1 MKDQLPANHALIQ
14 MDFSEN
20 YNCQTTEEMQSA
32 YWNAS
37 NVTLLPTIIYFKDS
51 NNSLSHTSLVFL
63 SELLH
68 NSTAMVNAIVKKLV
82 NTVKN
87 YVPELNNVHFWTDS
101 PSSQYRNKSVFDS
114 SVGLK
119 LIMNAKRHVITLNQS
134 MERVRAME

>member
-1 MKDQLPANHALIQ
+1 MKDQMPANHALIQ

-20 YNCQTTEEMQSA
+20 YNCQTMEEMQSA
-32 YWNAS
+32 YWNAP
-37 NVTLLPTIIYFKDS
+37 NVTLHPTIIYF
-51 NNSLSHTSLVFL
+51 NSLSHSSLVFL

-68 NSTAMVNAIVKKLV
+68 NSAAMVNAIVKKLV

-87 YVPELNNVHFWTDS
+87 YVPELNNVHFWTDY
-101 PSSQYRNKSVFDS
+101 PSSQYRNRSVFDS